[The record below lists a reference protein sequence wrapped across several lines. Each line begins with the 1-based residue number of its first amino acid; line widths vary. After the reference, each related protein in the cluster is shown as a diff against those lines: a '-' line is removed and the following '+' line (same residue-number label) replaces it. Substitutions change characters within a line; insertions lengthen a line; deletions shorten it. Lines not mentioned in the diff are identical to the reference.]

1 MRASCNGSRVLCKG
15 CADDYTICACLAWM
29 RSPYAQANTTI
40 FLAKFYGRAGLIN
53 LLAAAHDDAH
63 HLALFRALPSG
74 PPAGRL
80 IDDILVEII
89 SRVPAKALYLCKCVS
104 KYWLGL
110 IHHPDHRKRLPQTL
124 AGFFYGSSAS
134 TTGQRRLELPFRYTS
149 LSGDR
154 HSAPF
159 GASFTFLP
167 NHHLPVD
174 LLDSCNGLLLCRC
187 YHVSHGVGAFRYI
200 VCNPATDKW
209 AVLPNSSKDSNE
221 VATTSLGFDPAMQ
234 AAAKGHESETG
245 RRKQLATQNGTN
257 ESQQRR
263 VTVNPKSSSNKFTPK
278 EDVVTGFPMDPLVV
292 DNGHARRVPLMN
304 AGRSSSTL
312 GRSSGTDPNAQRF
325 YTSQIAAAE
334 MSNPSTATGQRGNTP
349 AVDTK
354 GETCLIFRVPGGQ
367 DHDFG
372 QADGFVQHVLF
383 KVPGGRFDYFGLAHG
398 LIQRSQGSL
407 HFANF
412 QRDQDGVAIRLG
424 KVIFYLGGAKPLS
437 YVR

>member
-1 MRASCNGSRVLCKG
+1 MSAAGDLSHRREEGHASIRA
-15 CADDYTICACLAWM
+15 
-29 RSPYAQANTTI
+29 
-40 FLAKFYGRAGLIN
+40 
-53 LLAAAHDDAH
+53 
-63 HLALFRALPSG
+63 RALPSG

-154 HSAPF
+154 HHAPF

-221 VATTSLGFDPAMQ
+221 PYACDPSSLPKYPPSKEYDAKLRDEEARRA

-257 ESQQRR
+257 ESQQRQ

-334 MSNPSTATGQRGNTP
+334 MSNPSTATGQRGNTREWHKEEP
-349 AVDTK
+349 NLLLRTIDASRGK
-354 GETCLIFRVPGGQ
+354 
-367 DHDFG
+367 H
-372 QADGFVQHVLF
+372 
-383 KVPGGRFDYFGLAHG
+383 GRD
-398 LIQRSQGSL
+398 
-407 HFANF
+407 
-412 QRDQDGVAIRLG
+412 
-424 KVIFYLGGAKPLS
+424 P
-437 YVR
+437 